1 MPLLHSAGDLDQEVL
16 KLFSSVS
23 CWGGGLQ
30 AWTIR
35 AGTAGVL
42 QARAAE

>member
-23 CWGGGLQ
+23 CWGGLQ